1 MNRSPL
7 VHEHAA
13 GWARIAREVVSTP
26 YPSASAHLATGPDD
40 TDVTPQRLHPA
51 FHGSLDWHSSVHM
64 TWSLLTLLESYAVE
78 LAEAGEAGPARAL
91 LQERLSPER
100 VAVEAAYLRDRPG
113 FERPYGWAW
122 AAMLGARL
130 HHCEVEGADRWW
142 AAVAPLCDVVAEHV
156 LAWLPRQAYPV
167 RHGKHQ
173 NDAFALSLLMTGYER
188 LGRADVVGA
197 LEQRAREWFGA
208 DEDYPSGWEPS
219 GTDFLSPALSEAEL
233 MSRVLAPEVF
243 PVWLE
248 TFLPGLG
255 AGQHTG
261 LLEVP
266 VVHDVTDGQLV
277 HLHGLAL
284 SRAWQLRAL
293 APALPTLRAEV
304 LQAAAQRQVASA
316 LAQITGGD
324 FMATHWLVSFALLAE
339 SGVTP
344 R

>member
-1 MNRSPL
+1 MSRSPL
-7 VHEHAA
+7 IHDHAA
-13 GWARIAREVVSTP
+13 AWARIAREVVSTP
-26 YPSASAHLATGPDD
+26 YPFAPAHLATGPDD

-51 FHGSLDWHSSVHM
+51 FHGALDWHSCVHM

-78 LAEAGEAGPARAL
+78 LAEAGEAAPARAL
-91 LQERLSPER
+91 LDERLRPDR
-100 VAVEAAYLRDRPG
+100 MAVETAYLRERPG

-122 AAMLGARL
+122 AATLGARL
-130 HHCEVEGADRWW
+130 QHSELDGAGRWW
-142 AAVAPLCDVVAEHV
+142 QAVAPLCDVVAEHV

-173 NDAFALSLLMTGYER
+173 NDAFALSLLMAAYER
-188 LGRADVVGA
+188 LGRADVVAA

-208 DEDYPSGWEPS
+208 DEDYPSRWEPS
-219 GTDFLSPALSEAEL
+219 GTDFLSPALAEAEL

-248 TFLPGLG
+248 AFLPGLG
-255 AGQHTG
+255 AGGHAG

-266 VVHDVTDGQLV
+266 VVHDDTDGQLV

-293 APALPTLRAEV
+293 APALSAPRAEV
-304 LQAAAQRQVASA
+304 LQGAAQRLVGSA
-316 LAQITGGD
+316 LPQITGGD

-339 SGVTP
+339 SGVAP